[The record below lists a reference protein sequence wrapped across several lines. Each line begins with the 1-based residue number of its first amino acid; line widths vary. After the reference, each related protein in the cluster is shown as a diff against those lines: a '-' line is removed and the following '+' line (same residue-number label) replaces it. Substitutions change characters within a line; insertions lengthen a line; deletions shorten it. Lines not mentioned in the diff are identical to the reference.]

1 MLGETVGA
9 GSSSAGPLIECS
21 RFLSHV
27 GHISDNHNHPFIIQV
42 WGLIHHK
49 EYGTI
54 FFLIL
59 ELLRKFVLQIFHR
72 YYLMLTFLGLGNV
85 KITHAST
92 LARAKGKAKFVGTF
106 FHVKVMIIIH

>member
-1 MLGETVGA
+1 MLM
-9 GSSSAGPLIECS
+9 
-21 RFLSHV
+21 LSFTC
-27 GHISDNHNHPFIIQV
+27 GHIANNHTIHLSYKS
-42 WGLIHHK
+42 GGSLCLIHHK

-54 FFLIL
+54 SFLIL

-72 YYLMLTFLGLGNV
+72 YYLMLMFQGLGNV

-106 FHVKVMIIIH
+106 FHAKVMIIIH